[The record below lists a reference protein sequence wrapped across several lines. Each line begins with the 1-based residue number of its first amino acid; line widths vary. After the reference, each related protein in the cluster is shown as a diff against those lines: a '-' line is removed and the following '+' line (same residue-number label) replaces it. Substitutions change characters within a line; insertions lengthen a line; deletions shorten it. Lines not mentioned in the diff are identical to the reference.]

1 MAEIL
6 HREGNDRTETIQ
18 GAGSLIKQLAKTR
31 KIPIDVVKDKPFD
44 NTDTEAND
52 WKTDSSS
59 SETSGVQPDSSSSSS
74 SSTEDLD
81 PEDSVSCVA
90 EKSHPKNKQQASP
103 AQHRKKAKPMTAA
116 ALKREK
122 AFALWKYKKCN
133 PDYCYSPICLDMNN
147 TLEEIEDELAKVKEQ
162 NEIDNAVDVCR
173 KIMTSVVGGA
183 ELISKKQKF
192 FDLRLNGWSEMVAFE
207 AENAKYDGVFSEL
220 YDEYRDSIQM
230 SPWWKLA
237 WLLGGSAVH
246 FHILNAAR
254 DQPIPPPTHIDT
266 EIPKAPIDIDEI
278 MARMRAAQEK
288 AQMNEPECSGGES
301 DVSSVVSASSSPS
314 AVSTTTQPIRNPD
327 AGARVSRLRTTLQK
341 RREAQKNITTQPA
354 FATQITAPI
363 TPPTEQPVINE
374 PVTIS
379 AQDETAQNAPN
390 ASEAQQDLAIPTQTG
405 SPPPAATPVKPKRV
419 YKRKVP
425 PTTAAPA
432 KPKVVRKTNKAEP
445 TTLISTTTA
454 HSTISNA
461 EDTASHPTN
470 TEDAASHPAG
480 NPETIEQQ
488 E

>member
-31 KIPIDVVKDKPFD
+31 KIPIDVVKDRPFD

-59 SETSGVQPDSSSSSS
+59 SEASSGVQPDSSSSSS
-74 SSTEDLD
+74 SEDLD
-81 PEDSVSCVA
+81 PEDSASCVA
-90 EKSHPKNKQQASP
+90 ERSHPKNKQQSS
-103 AQHRKKAKPMTAA
+103 QQNSKKTKPMTAA

-254 DQPIPPPTHIDT
+254 DHQQPIQPVHADT
-266 EIPKAPIDIDEI
+266 EIPKANIDIDEI

-288 AQMNEPECSGGES
+288 AQMNEPDCSGGES
-301 DVSSVVSASSSPS
+301 DVSSVVSAVSSSASALSTNTQPRGDPD
-314 AVSTTTQPIRNPD
+314 AVS
-327 AGARVSRLRTTLQK
+327 RVSRLRTTLQK
-341 RREAQKNITTQPA
+341 RRAAQKNITTPVAQPA
-354 FATQITAPI
+354 FAAQIIA
-363 TPPTEQPVINE
+363 PPTPTPTPTELPAINE
-374 PVTIS
+374 PITIS
-379 AQDETAQNAPN
+379 AQDGAAPN
-390 ASEAQQDLAIPTQTG
+390 ASNSSEPQQDLTIPTEAET
-405 SPPPAATPVKPKRV
+405 PTPPAATPVKPKRV

-425 PTTAAPA
+425 PTTATSA
-432 KPKVVRKTNKAEP
+432 KPKVVRKTNKSEP
-445 TTLISTTTA
+445 TTSISTTTA
-454 HSTISNA
+454 HPTISKA
-461 EDTASHPTN
+461 
-470 TEDAASHPAG
+470 EDAAPHPES
-480 NPETIEQQ
+480 NPETNEH